1 MAWPRPTCTEVSV
14 DRRDEIEFLRAALR
28 QRVEETSVR
37 QAAAEVGM
45 SHGGVHNFITRDD
58 LPYGKTLAKLRA
70 WYLRQWAEGGEGLSV
85 DSAGYLIE
93 QMLGS
98 IPPLQRHAART
109 EVLEGL
115 NRIYREHEILPPA
128 WLHELRREWDAGVRS
143 GLP

>member
-1 MAWPRPTCTEVSV
+1 V
-14 DRRDEIEFLRAALR
+14 DRRDEIEFLRTALR

-70 WYLRQWAEGGEGLSV
+70 WYLRHWAEGGEGLSA

-93 QMLGS
+93 QMVAA
-98 IPPLQRHAART
+98 IPPNHRAAARS

-115 NRIYREHEILPPA
+115 DALYRTHETPPPA
-128 WLHELRREWDAGVRS
+128 WLDELRGIDR
-143 GLP
+143 